1 MLERTNDKW
10 NRLGRRSGQMVVKP
24 YLSSHAVAVRL
35 VCLGQWGHWSMDVV
49 EEMKGEKKLLFTKTG
64 N

>member
-1 MLERTNDKW
+1 
-10 NRLGRRSGQMVVKP
+10 MVVKL
-24 YLSSHAVAVRL
+24 YLSSHSVAVRL

-49 EEMKGEKKLLFTKTG
+49 EEIKGEKKLLFTKTG